1 MAGSKF
7 IMVAEIITIGDEI
20 LIGQTIDTNSAWMS
34 EALIGIGIAVI
45 QITSI
50 PDNAE
55 AIATTL
61 TGAGKRADLILITGG
76 LGPTKDDITK
86 KTLAK
91 YFGSKLV
98 ENQDA
103 LKKIEGY
110 LTSHGVEMNDL
121 NIAQALLPDNCKA
134 LPNPYGTAS
143 GMWFTQNG
151 RDYISMP
158 GVPYEMKAIM
168 TGSVLP
174 ELRKKQGLPTIIHRT
189 LLTQGIPESHL
200 AKRLED
206 FEIQLPDSV
215 KLAYLPSPGMV
226 KLRLTTSGHDKAEL
240 EGIIRDAIDKLFRI
254 IPGENLVGFEDE
266 QLEKTVGELLK
277 EKKATLSTAE
287 SCTGG
292 TIAQMITSISGSSEY
307 FVGSVVAYSN
317 AIKQNILGV
326 PEKILETEGAV
337 SETVVREMATG
348 VRKLY
353 MTDYSI
359 AVSGIAGPT
368 GGTEEKPVGTTWIAV
383 ASGSQVRAEKY
394 SFGDHRGRNIR
405 KASLTGLNML
415 RKLIMTEK

>member
-1 MAGSKF
+1 ML
-7 IMVAEIITIGDEI
+7 AEIITIGDEI
-20 LIGQTIDTNSAWMS
+20 LIGQTVDTNSAWMS
-34 EALIGIGIAVI
+34 EALNRIGIAVI

-50 PDNAE
+50 PDDAE

-61 TGAGKRADLILITGG
+61 TDAGKRADLILITGG

-86 KTLAK
+86 ITLAK
-91 YFGSKLV
+91 FFGSKLV
-98 ENQDA
+98 ENREA
-103 LKKIEGY
+103 LKRIEGF
-110 LTSHGVEMNDL
+110 LTSRGVEMNDL

-168 TGSVLP
+168 TKSVLP
-174 ELRKKQGLPTIIHRT
+174 ELRKKHGLPHIIHRT
-189 LLTQGIPESHL
+189 ILIQGIPESHL
-200 AKRLED
+200 AKQLDD
-206 FEIQLPDSV
+206 FERQLPGRV

-226 KLRLTTSGHDKAEL
+226 KLRLTTSGDDKPEL
-240 EGIIRDAIDKLFRI
+240 EKIIGDAIDKLSRI
-254 IPGENLVGFEDE
+254 IPEDNLVGYEDE
-266 QLEKTVGELLK
+266 QLEKTVGEMLK
-277 EKKATLSTAE
+277 KKNATLSTAE

-292 TIAQMITSISGSSEY
+292 TIAQMMTSVSGSSEY

-326 PEKILETEGAV
+326 SEKILETEGAV
-337 SETVVREMATG
+337 SEAVVREMATG

-353 MTDYSI
+353 QTDYSI

-368 GGTEEKPVGTTWIAV
+368 GGTEDKPVGTTWIAV
-383 ASGSQVRAEKY
+383 ASDNHVWAEKF
-394 SFGDHRGRNIR
+394 SFGDHRSRNIR
-405 KASLTGLNML
+405 KASLASLNLL
-415 RKLIMTEK
+415 RKLIMAEK